1 MQIPIFPLAIVIFP
15 NSKYPL
21 HIFEERY
28 KKLINKCIENKTG
41 FGIVSRIGETISDVG
56 VYTEISNVLKIYEA
70 GELDIVIR
78 GKWRFRRINYE
89 MHNDGYHLSKI
100 EKVEDDEPD
109 FDFKLFD
116 ELKARVREMM
126 KLANY
131 DLNQSFWDTLE
142 ATKIKSFKIAE
153 KSGLSILQQQELL
166 TMQSENMRLN
176 YLLDHFDKLEEK
188 LESNKM
194 MREII
199 LGDGFL
205 N

>member
-41 FGIVSRIGETISDVG
+41 FGIVSRIGETISDIG

-70 GELDIVIR
+70 GEMDIVIK

-89 MHNDGYHLSKI
+89 MHIDGYHLSKI

-116 ELKARVREMM
+116 ELKVRVREML

-166 TMQSENMRLN
+166 TMQNENMRLN
-176 YLLDHFDKLEEK
+176 YLLDHFDSMEEK